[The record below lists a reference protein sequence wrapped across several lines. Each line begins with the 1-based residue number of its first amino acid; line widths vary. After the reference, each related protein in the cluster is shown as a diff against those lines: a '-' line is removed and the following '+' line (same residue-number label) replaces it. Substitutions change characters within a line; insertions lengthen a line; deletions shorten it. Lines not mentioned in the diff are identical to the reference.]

1 MRTEVPKKVST
12 YLSYFLTVLTKPQRM
27 HVLVYLIGLIWLI
40 KFHSTREIAGQI
52 AKTLP
57 GNLQRFLNGSPK
69 KQKRLQETSQKALTS
84 KVNKTKEILV
94 VIDDTTC

>member
-12 YLSYFLTVLTKPQRM
+12 YLSYFLTVLTKPQRI

-40 KFHSTREIAGQI
+40 KFHSTREIAGQV

-69 KQKRLQETSQKALTS
+69 KQKRLQEANQDLLAHRA
-84 KVNKTKEILV
+84 NKIPQLITI
-94 VIDDTTC
+94 IDDT